1 MGGIPEQHSKENIL
15 MQLQIKPKPSRV
27 LADSIGVQ
35 AKMHNYYQVQ
45 NGGAGWFFWTAKTEN
60 HSAPEWDYLYLL
72 EKGIAP
78 KNLCAKENLCSDP
91 SLLQ

>member
-1 MGGIPEQHSKENIL
+1 
-15 MQLQIKPKPSRV
+15 MQLNKLFLMYLIHFREYIEFLRKYMLLQMEAYETS
-27 LADSIGVQ
+27 
-35 AKMHNYYQVQ
+35 
-45 NGGAGWFFWTAKTEN
+45 AGWFFWTAKTEN